1 MNYPYVDK
9 IVDQLEDVGFAVTV
23 QYPYVIVSLTNR
35 KLDPMDVAIA
45 LDIDPVLCV
54 RSISGDIRI
63 TCD

>member
-1 MNYPYVDK
+1 MNYPYVDE

-35 KLDPMDVAIA
+35 KLDPMDVAMA
-45 LDIDPVLCV
+45 LDIDLALCV